1 VYDALILV
9 DAAHQGQRRSNR
21 TTEISPT
28 MRAADM
34 FQRFM
39 GFLLGLISGFILI
52 FGSLVAIP
60 SLFRIW
66 RMRSM

>member
-1 VYDALILV
+1 
-9 DAAHQGQRRSNR
+9 
-21 TTEISPT
+21 
-28 MRAADM
+28 M

-39 GFLLGLISGFILI
+39 GFLLGLLSGFILI
-52 FGSLVAIP
+52 FGSLVALP